1 MNAHTS
7 VGPLDRAARVYIA
20 GHRGLVGSALLR
32 TFAGAGFTNLLVRS
46 RAELDLT
53 DRAATFDFVLESR
66 PQVVIDAAAR
76 VGGILANDTY
86 PADFL
91 SENLQIQVNLLDA
104 AVAARVPR
112 LLFLG
117 SSCIYP
123 KLAPQPIPE
132 SALLTGPLEP
142 TNDAYAIAKI
152 AGILAVQAVRRQHGL
167 PWISAMPTNLYGP
180 GDNFSPSGS
189 HLLPALIRRYDEAKA
204 SGAPNVTNW
213 GTGTPRRELLHV
225 DDLASACLYLL
236 EHFDG
241 PTHVNVGTGIDHTI
255 GEIAEMVASAV
266 GYSGETRWD
275 PSKPDGTPR
284 KLLDVSVL
292 REAGW
297 RPSIALRDGI
307 RRRWRGIA
315 STRERF
321 GNEAGPSRSEHLASQ
336 RHRGVALL
344 CRTGLGTQFL
354 APTAI
359 ASGQCRARC
368 RGQFGAVRQ
377 GSARRGLSRAASSRS
392 SRCPGPLPSCS
403 AAPPRTRCGNAGA
416 VRWAMSMEPSRST
429 SPATR
434 APAVPSCRC

>member
-1 MNAHTS
+1 MDTS
-7 VGPLDRAARVYIA
+7 VGVLDRASPVYIA
-20 GHRGLVGSALLR
+20 GHRGLVGSAMLR
-32 TFAGAGFTNLLVRS
+32 RFETEGFTNLLVRS
-46 RAELDLT
+46 RTELDLT
-53 DRAATFDFVLESR
+53 DRTATFDFILESR

-76 VGGILANDTY
+76 VGGIMANSTY

-123 KLAPQPIPE
+123 KYSPQPIKE

-152 AGILAVQAVRRQHGL
+152 AGILQVQAVRRQYGL

-189 HLLPALIRRYDEAKA
+189 HLLPALIRRYEEAKA
-204 SGAPNVTNW
+204 TCAPEVTNW

-241 PTHVNVGTGIDHTI
+241 PNHVNVGTGIDSTI
-255 GEIAEMVASAV
+255 SEIAEMVAEAV
-266 GYSGETRWD
+266 GYTGETYWD
-275 PSKPDGTPR
+275 PTKPDGTPR

-292 REAGW
+292 RKAGW
-297 RPSIALRDGI
+297 LPGIALRDGI
-307 RRRWRGIA
+307 GA
-315 STRERF
+315 T
-321 GNEAGPSRSEHLASQ
+321 
-336 RHRGVALL
+336 VAWY
-344 CRTGLGTQFL
+344 
-354 APTAI
+354 
-359 ASGQCRARC
+359 RANV
-368 RGQFGAVRQ
+368 GA
-377 GSARRGLSRAASSRS
+377 ARK
-392 SRCPGPLPSCS
+392 
-403 AAPPRTRCGNAGA
+403 
-416 VRWAMSMEPSRST
+416 
-429 SPATR
+429 
-434 APAVPSCRC
+434 